1 VPSLFASSPLV
12 DSGEGTGKALGIN
25 DDSLFA
31 VFGVVIGTVF
41 FLFAQWQEQQDDDE
55 DFFDTCAA
63 PRGPTHRSR
72 FRPCDPHVCS
82 VLARTDLCVCDA
94 RARMAGTTPA
104 ASSAPTA
111 ATAICR
117 PAPTRTASSAT
128 SPRSLARA
136 KHLALTIMGGEA

>member
-1 VPSLFASSPLV
+1 MFASSPLV

-63 PRGPTHRSR
+63 PRGPTHRS
-72 FRPCDPHVCS
+72 
-82 VLARTDLCVCDA
+82 VLVTHMCMYALSLPVLTCVCV
-94 RARMAGTTPA
+94 TPA
-104 ASSAPTA
+104 
-111 ATAICR
+111 
-117 PAPTRTASSAT
+117 PAWQVRLP
-128 SPRSLARA
+128 PRRA
-136 KHLALTIMGGEA
+136 HRQPQPRFAGRRRREPRLRQQAQGLWLALSFWR